1 MYLLI
6 CHTLEIR
13 PVHYPFINQ
22 GTRSFSGRGINFY
35 WKWEA
40 TAAGVTP
47 REGSSHHHL
56 TYAHTH
62 KFQSECQGFLR
73 LDLPCDTVSIPI
85 YFNGLKD
92 YHFLINFYL
101 PMSGSASF
109 TSSNYVTSFL
119 LTLYLNVSNRIW
131 FYSVLNILFR
141 PRWLFLHS
149 WNLLMLLR

>member
-6 CHTLEIR
+6 CHTLERR

-22 GTRSFSGRGINFY
+22 GTRSFSGRGI
-35 WKWEA
+35 K
-40 TAAGVTP
+40 VLLKM
-47 REGSSHHHL
+47 RSHCSWGEPQRGL
-56 TYAHTH
+56 LPLPFNICIP

-92 YHFLINFYL
+92 YHLLINFYL

-119 LTLYLNVSNRIW
+119 LTLYLNVSNMIW

-149 WNLLMLLR
+149 

>member
-22 GTRSFSGRGINFY
+22 GTRSFSGRGIKFLL
-35 WKWEA
+35 KM
-40 TAAGVTP
+40 
-47 REGSSHHHL
+47 RSHCSWGEPQRGLPPLPFNTCIHS
-56 TYAHTH
+56 
-62 KFQSECQGFLR
+62 FQRECQGFLR
-73 LDLPCDTVSIPI
+73 LVLPCVTVSIPL

-101 PMSGSASF
+101 PMSGLASF

-119 LTLYLNVSNRIW
+119 MILYLNVSNMIW
-131 FYSVLNILFR
+131 FYSILNILFR